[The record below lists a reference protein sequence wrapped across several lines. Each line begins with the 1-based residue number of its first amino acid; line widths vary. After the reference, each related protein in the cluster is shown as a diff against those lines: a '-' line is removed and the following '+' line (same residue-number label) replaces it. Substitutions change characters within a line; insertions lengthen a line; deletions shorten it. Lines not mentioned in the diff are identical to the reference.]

1 MTEPVDRKIVDLVE
15 LLQRAASARKA
26 GRRLVH
32 CHGCFDLVHPGHI
45 RYLRFARELGDVLV
59 VSVTSDNAVN
69 KGPDR
74 PHIPQELRAESL
86 AALEFVDWVLIDP
99 HPTAAELLT
108 ALRPDVY
115 VKGREY
121 AQMEDPRFLRER
133 EIVERYGGRVVF
145 HSGDVVFSSTRLV
158 RSLEH
163 DEDLDECRLR
173 TLCSRG
179 NIDLESARAA
189 LARLARVRV
198 AVVGDLIR
206 ERYISCD
213 ASEAAEDA
221 PVLSLQQLG
230 ATSYWGGAAAMA
242 LQMRALGAS
251 ATLIAS
257 GVEGEQTAA
266 DTAAL
271 NENDIETHLLPVR
284 REPVEHRTFVADDA
298 KLFQLSDGVGHPLDS
313 TWERH
318 AHALLVDQLAQVDL
332 LVWCDHGYGM
342 VTPGLVR
349 RVTPAA
355 RRAGVM
361 VAGCAPGRRGDIRVL
376 EDTDLLAVTER
387 RLREAMHDMGSG
399 LPSVTWNLL
408 NNTRGRRALVGLHKR
423 GLIGFDGH
431 SEQMGNLAA
440 GTVRNPVP
448 SRLRSEFV
456 PALTHHCVD
465 LLGAEEAALAVV
477 ALTLVTGG
485 TLAMGTYIAA
495 GAEALAAGR
504 AGRTTV
510 QGPALRAW
518 MDTRPELRPQSRF
531 LPDAATIADIALL
544 APPLPQP
551 EECLEEA
558 ATDS

>member
-1 MTEPVDRKIVDLVE
+1 MDRKIVDLVE

>member
-1 MTEPVDRKIVDLVE
+1 VTEPVDRKIVDLVE